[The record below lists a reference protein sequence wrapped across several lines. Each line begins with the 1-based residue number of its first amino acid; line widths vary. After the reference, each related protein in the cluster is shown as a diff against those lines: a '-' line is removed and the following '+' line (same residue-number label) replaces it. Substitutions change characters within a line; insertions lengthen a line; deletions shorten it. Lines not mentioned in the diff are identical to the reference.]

1 MLQYVFHSFLDLVNR
16 FKQPL
21 LLNLE
26 NLTLM
31 ELQPV
36 GEIPE
41 KVVEFLMFYWRLELE
56 FGRIQIV
63 LIVTEVLIIMSQK
76 ICYVLVNQ
84 AKTHVR
90 YFFFHENNSI

>member
-1 MLQYVFHSFLDLVNR
+1 MFFNFLDLVNR

-21 LLNLE
+21 LLNQE

-31 ELQPV
+31 ELQPD

-41 KVVEFLMFYWRLELE
+41 KVVKFLMFYWRLELE

-63 LIVTEVLIIMSQK
+63 QIGTEVLIIMSQK
-76 ICYVLVNQ
+76 ICYVLENQ

-90 YFFFHENNSI
+90 YFFS